1 MADNSNSKSVKK
13 VIIIL
18 SVILIVIMEIGV
30 SYVINKNVVVPKYL
44 ARQQLKAEQ
53 PVDNSSAAI
62 ADAAEQR
69 KDKKAKKKKEK
80 KRAEKA
86 EPESEEVESSP
97 AELNENIYMLNDLV
111 INPAAS
117 NGSRYVAMSIG
128 LGVTEEKALSELQN
142 REIQVRD
149 AVNMLLSQKTL
160 SKFIDIKERGTLKD
174 EILETINNK
183 MVDHRVESIYFTEYV
198 IQ

>member
-1 MADNSNSKSVKK
+1 MAENSNSKGLKK
-13 VIIIL
+13 VFIAL
-18 SVILIVIMEIGV
+18 SVVLILLVEIGV

-53 PVDNSSAAI
+53 PVAEASAEVNDAKSNSKENDS
-62 ADAAEQR
+62 R
-69 KDKKAKKKKEK
+69 KKDKKKEK
-80 KRAEKA
+80 
-86 EPESEEVESSP
+86 ESADTEESSP
-97 AELNENIYMLNDLV
+97 AELNQNIYMLNDLV

-128 LGVTEEKALSELQN
+128 LGVTEEKALEELQN

-160 SKFIDIKERGTLKD
+160 GKFIDIKERGALKQ
-174 EILETINNK
+174 EILETINDK
-183 MVDHRVESIYFTEYV
+183 MVDYKVESIYFTEYV

>member
-1 MADNSNSKSVKK
+1 MAENSNSKGLKK
-13 VIIIL
+13 VFIAL
-18 SVILIVIMEIGV
+18 SVVLILLVEIGV

-44 ARQQLKAEQ
+44 ARQQLKAEE
-53 PVDNSSAAI
+53 PVAEASAEVNDTKSNSKENDS
-62 ADAAEQR
+62 R
-69 KDKKAKKKKEK
+69 KKDKKKGKSSGDTE
-80 KRAEKA
+80 
-86 EPESEEVESSP
+86 ESSP
-97 AELNENIYMLNDLV
+97 AELNQNIYMLNDLV

-128 LGVTEEKALSELQN
+128 LGVTEEKALEELQN

-160 SKFIDIKERGTLKD
+160 GKFIDIKERGALKQ
-174 EILETINNK
+174 EILETINDK
-183 MVDHRVESIYFTEYV
+183 MVDYKVESIYFTEYV

>member
-1 MADNSNSKSVKK
+1 MAENSSSNGLKK
-13 VIIIL
+13 VFIAL
-18 SVILIVIMEIGV
+18 SVVLILLVEIGV

-44 ARQQLKAEQ
+44 ARQQLKAEE
-53 PVDNSSAAI
+53 PVAGDSAEINDEKSKSEETNSKK
-62 ADAAEQR
+62 
-69 KDKKAKKKKEK
+69 KDKKEKE
-80 KRAEKA
+80 AA
-86 EPESEEVESSP
+86 DTDQPSP
-97 AELNENIYMLNDLV
+97 SELNQNIYMLNDLV

-128 LGVTEEKALSELQN
+128 LGVTEEKALDELQN

-160 SKFIDIKERGTLKD
+160 SKFIDIKERGALKQ
-174 EILETINNK
+174 EILETINDK
-183 MVDHRVESIYFTEYV
+183 MVDYKVESIYFTEYV

>member
-1 MADNSNSKSVKK
+1 MAENSNSNGLKK
-13 VIIIL
+13 VFIAL
-18 SVILIVIMEIGV
+18 SVVLILLVEIGV

-44 ARQQLKAEQ
+44 ARQQLKAEE
-53 PVDNSSAAI
+53 PVAGDSAEINDEKSKSEETNSKK
-62 ADAAEQR
+62 
-69 KDKKAKKKKEK
+69 KDKKEK
-80 KRAEKA
+80 QAADTEK
-86 EPESEEVESSP
+86 PSP
-97 AELNENIYMLNDLV
+97 SELNQNIYMLNDLV

-128 LGVTEEKALSELQN
+128 LGVTEEKALDELQN

-160 SKFIDIKERGTLKD
+160 SKFIDIKERGALKQ
-174 EILETINNK
+174 EILETINDK
-183 MVDHRVESIYFTEYV
+183 MVDYKVESIYFTEYV

>member
-1 MADNSNSKSVKK
+1 MAENSNSNGLKK
-13 VIIIL
+13 VFIAL
-18 SVILIVIMEIGV
+18 SVVLILLVEIGV

-44 ARQQLKAEQ
+44 ARQQLKAEE
-53 PVDNSSAAI
+53 PVAGDSAEINDEKSKSEETNSKK
-62 ADAAEQR
+62 
-69 KDKKAKKKKEK
+69 KDKKEKE
-80 KRAEKA
+80 AADTEQ
-86 EPESEEVESSP
+86 PSP
-97 AELNENIYMLNDLV
+97 SELNQNIYMLNDLV

-128 LGVTEEKALSELQN
+128 LGVIEEKALDELQN

-160 SKFIDIKERGTLKD
+160 SKFIDIKERGALKQ
-174 EILETINNK
+174 EILETINDK
-183 MVDHRVESIYFTEYV
+183 MVDYKVESIYFTEYV

>member
-1 MADNSNSKSVKK
+1 MAENSNSKGLKK
-13 VIIIL
+13 VFIAL
-18 SVILIVIMEIGV
+18 SVVLILLVEIGV

-53 PVDNSSAAI
+53 PMAEASAEENDAKSNSKENDS
-62 ADAAEQR
+62 R
-69 KDKKAKKKKEK
+69 KKDKKKEK
-80 KRAEKA
+80 
-86 EPESEEVESSP
+86 ESADTEESSP
-97 AELNENIYMLNDLV
+97 AELNQNIYMLNDLV

-128 LGVTEEKALSELQN
+128 LGVTEEKALEELQN

-160 SKFIDIKERGTLKD
+160 GKFIDIKERGALKQ
-174 EILETINNK
+174 EILETINDK
-183 MVDHRVESIYFTEYV
+183 MVDYKVESIYFTEYV

>member
-1 MADNSNSKSVKK
+1 MAENSNSNGLKK
-13 VIIIL
+13 VFIAL
-18 SVILIVIMEIGV
+18 SVVLILLVEIGV

-44 ARQQLKAEQ
+44 ARQQLKAEE
-53 PVDNSSAAI
+53 PVAEASAEVN
-62 ADAAEQR
+62 DAKSNTEETASKR
-69 KDKKAKKKKEK
+69 KDKKKEK
-80 KRAEKA
+80 EAADTE
-86 EPESEEVESSP
+86 ESSP
-97 AELNENIYMLNDLV
+97 AELNQNIYMLNDLV

-128 LGVTEEKALSELQN
+128 LGVTEEKALDELQN

-160 SKFIDIKERGTLKD
+160 SKFIDIKERGALKQ
-174 EILETINNK
+174 EILETINDK
-183 MVDHRVESIYFTEYV
+183 MVDYKVESIYFTEYV